1 MFLLCNTHK
10 ALINNS
16 HLEIKMLGKEW
27 LRNTKSKCFQGSI
40 GVAFR
45 CVEVD
50 FDDVEKNVTSGFE
63 TILMRA
69 EIV

>member
-1 MFLLCNTHK
+1 
-10 ALINNS
+10 
-16 HLEIKMLGKEW
+16 MLGKEW

-63 TILMRA
+63 RILMRA